1 MATTTNVSVDDL
13 ITKTVANELTSAAGL
28 PDELRA
34 ASLSERA
41 NSYRQDAATIAGL
54 GIDDE
59 GIYLAI
65 ATRLEGAAAY
75 MQVTR

>member
-13 ITKTVANELTSAAGL
+13 IARTVANELSAVGGL

-34 ASLSERA
+34 VSLSERA
-41 NSYRQDAATIAGL
+41 NSYRRDAASIAAL

-65 ATRLEGAAAY
+65 ATRLEGAVAY
-75 MQVTR
+75 IQVTR